1 MLDEN
6 NAQCPVA
13 RALEVLG
20 DRWALMILRDAFDGL
35 RRFSEFQ
42 KNLGLAKNILTSRLK
57 LLVESGLL
65 MTQPASDGSAY
76 KEYVLTDKGRSVFP
90 VVVGLRQWG
99 ERFLFEAGEA
109 RSELVDGV
117 TGQALEILQVRG
129 PGWAGLTSRRLP
141 AQKGAAWVMSGLLSS
156 PAGLSLYREALS
168 GLQPSAS
175 PAQTRTAP
183 TAAGYLLAN
192 GGYHPI
198 APPHS

>member
-42 KNLGLAKNILTSRLK
+42 KNLGLAKNILASRLK

-76 KEYVLTDKGRSVFP
+76 KEYVLTEKGRSVFP

-99 ERFLFEAGEA
+99 ERFLFEAGEV
-109 RSELVDGV
+109 RSELFDAVK
-117 TGQALEILQVRG
+117 GQAIENLQVRALDG
-129 PGWAGLTSRRLP
+129 RVLKAEDCLRR
-141 AQKGAAWVMSGLLSS
+141 VV
-156 PAGLSLYREALS
+156 RHE
-168 GLQPSAS
+168 
-175 PAQTRTAP
+175 
-183 TAAGYLLAN
+183 
-192 GGYHPI
+192 
-198 APPHS
+198 

>member
-57 LLVESGLL
+57 RLVESGLL

-129 PGWAGLTSRRLP
+129 QDGRVLHPEDCQRRRVRH
-141 AQKGAAWVMSGLLSS
+141 G
-156 PAGLSLYREALS
+156 
-168 GLQPSAS
+168 
-175 PAQTRTAP
+175 
-183 TAAGYLLAN
+183 
-192 GGYHPI
+192 
-198 APPHS
+198 

>member
-42 KNLGLAKNILTSRLK
+42 KNLGLAKNILASRLK

-65 MTQPASDGSAY
+65 EMQPASDGSAY
-76 KEYVLTDKGRSVFP
+76 KEYVLTEKGRSVFP

-99 ERFLFEAGEA
+99 ERFLFEAGEV
-109 RSELVDGV
+109 RSELFDAVK
-117 TGQALEILQVRG
+117 GQAIETLQVRALDG
-129 PGWAGLTSRRLP
+129 RVMKAEDCLRRVVRH
-141 AQKGAAWVMSGLLSS
+141 G
-156 PAGLSLYREALS
+156 
-168 GLQPSAS
+168 
-175 PAQTRTAP
+175 
-183 TAAGYLLAN
+183 
-192 GGYHPI
+192 
-198 APPHS
+198 

>member
-117 TGQALEILQVRG
+117 TGQGLEILQVRG
-129 PGWAGLTSRRLP
+129 QDGRVLHPEDCQRRRVRH
-141 AQKGAAWVMSGLLSS
+141 G
-156 PAGLSLYREALS
+156 
-168 GLQPSAS
+168 
-175 PAQTRTAP
+175 
-183 TAAGYLLAN
+183 
-192 GGYHPI
+192 
-198 APPHS
+198 

>member
-1 MLDEN
+1 MLDEL

-42 KNLGLAKNILTSRLK
+42 KNLGLAKNILASRLK

-65 MTQPASDGSAY
+65 ALQPASDGSAY
-76 KEYVLTDKGRSVFP
+76 KEYVLTEKGRSVFP

-109 RSELVDGV
+109 RSELVDRAK
-117 TGQALEILQVRG
+117 GQPVAILQVRAEDG
-129 PGWAGLTSRRLP
+129 R
-141 AQKGAAWVMSGLLSS
+141 
-156 PAGLSLYREALS
+156 
-168 GLQPSAS
+168 
-175 PAQTRTAP
+175 
-183 TAAGYLLAN
+183 LLA
-192 GGYHPI
+192 
-198 APPHS
+198 AQDCLRKVVRHS

>member
-42 KNLGLAKNILTSRLK
+42 KNLGLAKNILASRLK

-65 MTQPASDGSAY
+65 MTQLASDGSAY
-76 KEYVLTDKGRSVFP
+76 KEYVLTEKGRSVFP

-99 ERFLFEAGEA
+99 ERYLFEAGEA
-109 RSELVDGV
+109 RSELVEGA
-117 TGQALEILQVRG
+117 TGQTIEVMQVRTEDG
-129 PGWAGLTSRRLP
+129 RVLAAEDCLRRVVRH
-141 AQKGAAWVMSGLLSS
+141 G
-156 PAGLSLYREALS
+156 
-168 GLQPSAS
+168 
-175 PAQTRTAP
+175 
-183 TAAGYLLAN
+183 
-192 GGYHPI
+192 
-198 APPHS
+198 

>member
-42 KNLGLAKNILTSRLK
+42 KNLGLAKNILASRLK

-76 KEYVLTDKGRSVFP
+76 KEYVLTEKGRSVFP

-99 ERFLFEAGEA
+99 ERYLFEAGEP
-109 RSELVDGV
+109 RSELVEGA
-117 TGQALEILQVRG
+117 TGQTIEVMQVRTEDG
-129 PGWAGLTSRRLP
+129 RVLAAEDCLRRVVRH
-141 AQKGAAWVMSGLLSS
+141 G
-156 PAGLSLYREALS
+156 
-168 GLQPSAS
+168 
-175 PAQTRTAP
+175 
-183 TAAGYLLAN
+183 
-192 GGYHPI
+192 
-198 APPHS
+198 

>member
-42 KNLGLAKNILTSRLK
+42 KNLGLAKNILASRLK

-76 KEYVLTDKGRSVFP
+76 KEYVLTEKGRSVFP

-99 ERFLFEAGEA
+99 ERFLFEAGEE
-109 RSELVDGV
+109 RSELVDAV
-117 TGQALEILQVRG
+117 KGQAIENLQVRALDG
-129 PGWAGLTSRRLP
+129 RVLKAEDCLRRVVRH
-141 AQKGAAWVMSGLLSS
+141 G
-156 PAGLSLYREALS
+156 
-168 GLQPSAS
+168 
-175 PAQTRTAP
+175 
-183 TAAGYLLAN
+183 
-192 GGYHPI
+192 
-198 APPHS
+198 